1 MVVQPPKEV
10 AAELP
15 VSDPLE
21 TLNDTARRIVETTRR
36 LLVDRGY
43 SYLSIENIANEC
55 QLNKTAIRYY
65 FGNKAGLIELVVD
78 SWIHDNNRRLLS
90 LFSIPSEPVLRDKDS
105 LRAFMRAKLEMIKDT
120 ETYVAFFELI
130 PAATRDGRN
139 SSRLEEMYEFATRVY
154 ARLFA
159 SSLPGLDD
167 DQVRGFAQ
175 LLFAVVDGL
184 GAQRMISPERFPPD
198 AALDLLAQILTTWA
212 CSRAADGV

>member
-1 MVVQPPKEV
+1 VVVEPPRDVVVEPP
-10 AAELP
+10 L
-15 VSDPLE
+15 SDPLE
-21 TLNDTARRIVETTRR
+21 ALNDTARRIVETTRR
-36 LLVDRGY
+36 LLVERGY

-55 QLNKTAIRYY
+55 RLNKTAIRYY

-90 LFSIPSEPVLRDKDS
+90 LFSIPSEAVLCDHDS
-105 LRAFMRAKLEMIKDT
+105 LRAFMRAKIEMIKDT

-130 PAATRDGRN
+130 PAMTRDKRN
-139 SSRLEEMYEFATRVY
+139 SSRLEEMYEFSTQVY

-167 DQVRGFAQ
+167 AQFRGFAQ

-212 CSRAADGV
+212 CARAADGA